1 MAGDAILYLLMYI
14 DVSSFLIGTPLIVSC
29 YYIISVYSRL
39 HCRNIINSNI
49 FSICFIFINTDILL
63 STCLTSNPIMPHVSY
78 MIHKVPCY
86 FCQQRSLF
94 CAFYYPMFHIWYL
107 DMLIIL
113 KSAFEIGLLSQNFSS
128 KATR

>member
-14 DVSSFLIGTPLIVSC
+14 DVSSFLIGTHLLFLAITSFQFILGCTAETLSIATYLAFASFLLILI
-29 YYIISVYSRL
+29 Y
-39 HCRNIINSNI
+39 
-49 FSICFIFINTDILL
+49 
-63 STCLTSNPIMPHVSY
+63 LTSNPIMPHVSY